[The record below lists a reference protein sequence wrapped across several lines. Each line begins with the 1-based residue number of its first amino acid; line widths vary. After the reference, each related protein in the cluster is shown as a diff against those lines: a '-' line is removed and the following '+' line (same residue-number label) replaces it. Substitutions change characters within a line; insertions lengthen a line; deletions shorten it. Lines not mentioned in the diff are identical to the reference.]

1 MSWAGFQM
9 GNTLREEGGPPQAA
23 ASGWGKNVA
32 IWVAVVSNRVSWQL
46 SGRDVPAAPLPS

>member
-9 GNTLREEGGPPQAA
+9 GNTLREEGGLHKLLPR
-23 ASGWGKNVA
+23 GGEKNIA